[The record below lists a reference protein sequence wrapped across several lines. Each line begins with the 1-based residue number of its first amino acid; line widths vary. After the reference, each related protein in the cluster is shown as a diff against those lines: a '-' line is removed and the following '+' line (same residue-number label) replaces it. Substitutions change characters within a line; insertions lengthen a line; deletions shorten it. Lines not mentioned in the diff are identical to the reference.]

1 MKIFLGYT
9 ILFLFIFILVHF
21 FKMLRLYLV
30 LLEQNVPFG
39 RFVYLYLE
47 TTCINLIVPF
57 KLGEIYR
64 VLRLSLQTR
73 KFQIGFW
80 SVVTDRF
87 FDLASLLILLAL
99 MKLLG
104 AKDTSIILAV
114 LIIVIGS
121 MAFAYMVFPSTYT
134 YLNRYFIMKKSSIRS
149 MTVLRLLDA
158 CNDSYSYLK
167 QLVNGRSALMIV
179 CSLLGWGLE
188 GAALAVLSRI
198 IGENYGILEY
208 AGYISSIFASDGGRL
223 FDAYLGV
230 GIITIGSAVVLW
242 VIAEFIVSLVRRYE
256 KSNSSL

>member
-9 ILFLFIFILVHF
+9 ILFLLIFVLVHF

-47 TTCINLIVPF
+47 TTCINLIIPF

-64 VLRLSLQTR
+64 ILRLSLQTK

-104 AKDTSIILAV
+104 AKDASITLAI
-114 LIIVIGS
+114 LIIVIGTIS
-121 MAFAYMVFPSTYT
+121 FAYMVFPSTYT
-134 YLNRYFIMKKSSIRS
+134 YLNRYFIMKKSSARS
-149 MTVLRLLDA
+149 MAVLRMFDA
-158 CNDSYSYLK
+158 CNDSYKYLK
-167 QLVNGRSALMIV
+167 QLISGRSALMIV

-188 GAALAVLSRI
+188 GAALAVLAQI
-198 IGENYGILEY
+198 LGESYGVLEY
-208 AGYISSIFASDGGRL
+208 AGYISSIFTSDGGRL
-223 FDAYLGV
+223 FDSYLGI
-230 GIITIGSAVVLW
+230 GIVIIGVIVVFWAGIDL
-242 VIAEFIVSLVRRYE
+242 IVSLVKKHE
-256 KSNSSL
+256 KSSNSL